1 MVNTEAR
8 IKINNKHFEILVD
21 LDKALAFKKGENVVP
36 SEFLVV
42 NEVFSDTKKGLR
54 VAEKDLKDAFGSTDI
69 YAIAERIVKNGE
81 VLLPAEYKKQ
91 EQETRRKQIIEFL
104 VKNSIDTATKRP
116 FTPQVIEEAL
126 DKSGANIDKKSVEE
140 QIPRILEGL
149 KKIIPIK
156 VESKKIK
163 LTIPAVYTGRAYGLI
178 QSYKEK
184 EEWLSN
190 GDLSCIINLPVG
202 LQMEFYDKLNA
213 ITHGSAIAE
222 DLKE

>member
-1 MVNTEAR
+1 MTNTEAR

-21 LDKALAFKKGENVVP
+21 LDKALDFKKGKNVVA

-54 VAEKDLKDAFGSTDI
+54 IPEKDLNEAFGTTDI
-69 YAIAERIVKNGE
+69 YKIAERIVKNGE
-81 VLLPAEYKKQ
+81 VLLPADYKKQ
-91 EQETRRKQIIEFL
+91 EQETKRKQIVDFL
-104 VKNSIDTATKRP
+104 VKNAIDVATKKP
-116 FTPQVIEEAL
+116 FTPVRIEEAL
-126 DKSGANIDKKSVEE
+126 DSSGVNIDKRSVEE
-140 QIPRILEGL
+140 QIPRILEEL

-163 LTIPAVYTGRAYGLI
+163 LTIPAIYTGRVYGLI

>member
-1 MVNTEAR
+1 MTNTEAR

-21 LDKALAFKKGENVVP
+21 LDKALAFKKGEKVVP

-54 VAEKDLKDAFGSTDI
+54 VAEKDLSDAFGTTDV

-104 VKNSIDTATKRP
+104 VKNSMDTATKRP
-116 FTPQVIEEAL
+116 FTPQTIEEAL

-140 QIPRILEGL
+140 QIPRILESL

-163 LTIPAVYTGRAYGLI
+163 LTIPAVYTGRIYGLI

-202 LQMEFYDKLNA
+202 LQMDFYDKLNA